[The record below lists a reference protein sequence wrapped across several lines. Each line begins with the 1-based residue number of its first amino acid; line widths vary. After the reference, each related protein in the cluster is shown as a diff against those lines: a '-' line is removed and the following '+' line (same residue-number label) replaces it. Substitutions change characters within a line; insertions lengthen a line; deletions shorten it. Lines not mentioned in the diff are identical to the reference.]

1 MNQKIETYIEE
12 LRQTV
17 TVAGL
22 NYEVWWTFK
31 EKESRK
37 KHVDTMN
44 TYSMFFQTAIHA
56 HFVALLVSLYTLYE
70 KRKDTVNIP
79 QLISMLEKYHPLPKE
94 TETKIKKLH
103 ERAAPLWKKVA
114 FLRNAAFGHR
124 SNKLSVSEVFKNVGV
139 KPDELKELC
148 EVTKKLMNEITHTW
162 DRSTHAFNLGS
173 RKATERMLN
182 DLGELKQVRSKKS
195 TQNL

>member
-22 NYEVWWTFK
+22 NYEV
-31 EKESRK
+31 
-37 KHVDTMN
+37 
-44 TYSMFFQTAIHA
+44 
-56 HFVALLVSLYTLYE
+56 
-70 KRKDTVNIP
+70 
-79 QLISMLEKYHPLPKE
+79 
-94 TETKIKKLH
+94 
-103 ERAAPLWKKVA
+103 
-114 FLRNAAFGHR
+114 
-124 SNKLSVSEVFKNVGV
+124 
-139 KPDELKELC
+139 
-148 EVTKKLMNEITHTW
+148 MNEITHTW

-182 DLGELKQVRSKKS
+182 DLGELKQIRSKKS